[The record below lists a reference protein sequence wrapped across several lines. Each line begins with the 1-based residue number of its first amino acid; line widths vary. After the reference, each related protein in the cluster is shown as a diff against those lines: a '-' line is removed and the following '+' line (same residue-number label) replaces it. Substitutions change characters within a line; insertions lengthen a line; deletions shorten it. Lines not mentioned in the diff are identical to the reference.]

1 MDALNDVVKVKDR
14 EIERLTSEVNTLRSQ
29 LTDLRAALFAECD
42 TADLRTACSYGNFE
56 RARSGLD
63 WWDSIKKIIIAGGL
77 SEEYTTHLKERM
89 QK

>member
-1 MDALNDVVKVKDR
+1 MEVNDIVKVKDA
-14 EIERLTSEVNTLRSQ
+14 EIAALKSEVNALRGQ
-29 LTDLRAALFAECD
+29 LSVLKDALFLECD